1 MRTHWLIAVT
11 MVVLVLGTSAALAEQ
26 AAPEADQ
33 DSLSALID
41 VLAEKGILSAE
52 EAEQL
57 KSRVEKAEEPAPPP
71 RTAAPLTPEKP
82 KYPTVK
88 TKFRL
93 EPRFS
98 VVEED
103 ENQPFFGNR
112 DDRTGGDG
120 FAVRRARLYFFGDLS
135 PETGYKVQYQSDWG
149 QTNPNLH
156 VAEVDYHGW
165 DFAEVAFGQ
174 LQTPF
179 CCEIVMS
186 DAYLLCTDR
195 ATVSTF
201 LPADKDIGLMLSSKN
216 NPAKPLG
223 WQFFV
228 GNGSGKYAG
237 NPTSDYLWIGRL
249 TASPT
254 PGLKLGASFSSNR
267 NTDFSPYQ
275 SRFLKK
281 NGDPYGL
288 LPAYAAAEADETS
301 WEADLQW
308 TNNSTSVWAE
318 YINTKIK
325 PGDGSSV
332 RADGYYVYLHQ
343 FLPYRGRHDKLEA
356 VLAYQKFDPNDDVTD
371 VYDLTAYT
379 LGLNYHI
386 KGSRYGKQRCQE
398 MIRFNYIWNRE
409 GADEVDNDK
418 FVTQYQVWF

>member
-1 MRTHWLIAVT
+1 MRTHWLTAVT
-11 MVVLVLGTSAALAEQ
+11 ILMLVLCAGVASAGQ
-26 AAPEADQ
+26 SAPEAEQ
-33 DSLSALID
+33 DSLSALVD
-41 VLAEKGILSAE
+41 VLTEKGILSAE
-52 EAEQL
+52 EADKL
-57 KSRVEKAEEPAPPP
+57 KARVEEPEEPAPPSEKP
-71 RTAAPLTPEKP
+71 TPPAPEKP

-103 ENQPFFGNR
+103 EDQPFFGNR

-149 QTNPNLH
+149 HNRANLH
-156 VAEVDYHGW
+156 VAQLDWRGW
-165 DFAEVAFGQ
+165 DFADVSAGQ

-179 CCEIVMS
+179 GYEIVMS
-186 DAYLLCTDR
+186 DAHLLCTDR

-201 LPADKDIGLMLSSKN
+201 LPPDKDVGIKLSSKKDSS
-216 NPAKPLG
+216 KPLG
-223 WQFFV
+223 WHFFV

-237 NPTSDYLWIGRL
+237 NPTNDYLWLGRL
-249 TASPT
+249 EANPT
-254 PGLKLGASFSSNR
+254 LNLSIGGSFSSNR
-267 NTDFSPYQ
+267 NTDVSSYRT
-275 SRFLKK
+275 RFLVP

-288 LPAYAAAEADETS
+288 LPAYAAAQVDETS

-318 YINTKIK
+318 YINTKVR

-356 VLAYQKFDPNDDVTD
+356 ILGYQKFDPNDDVTD

-386 KGSRYGKQRCQE
+386 RGSRYGEKRCQE

-409 GADEVDNDK
+409 SADEVDNDK

>member
-1 MRTHWLIAVT
+1 MRTQLLITAALL
-11 MVVLVLGTSAALAEQ
+11 MLVPWTSAALAEQ
-26 AAPEADQ
+26 SAPEAEQ
-33 DSLSALID
+33 DSLSALVD
-41 VLAEKGILSAE
+41 VLTEKGILSAE

-57 KSRVEKAEEPAPPP
+57 KSRVEKAKEPAPPAEM
-71 RTAAPLTPEKP
+71 AAPPTPEKP

-98 VVEED
+98 AVQAD
-103 ENQPFFGNR
+103 ENQPYFGNR
-112 DDRTGGDG
+112 DDQEGSDG

-135 PETGYKVQYQSDWG
+135 AETGYKVQYQSDWG

-156 VAEVDYHGW
+156 VAELDYHGW
-165 DFAEVAFGQ
+165 DFAEAAFGQ

-179 CCEIVMS
+179 GYEIVMS

-201 LPADKDIGLMLSSKN
+201 LPADKDIGLMLSSKTS
-216 NPAKPLG
+216 PAKPLG
-223 WQFFV
+223 WQCFV
-228 GNGSGKYAG
+228 GNGSGKYAA
-237 NPTSDYLWIGRL
+237 NPTGDYLWIGRL
-249 TASPT
+249 TADPA
-254 PGLKLGASFSSNR
+254 PGLALGASFSSNR

-281 NGDPYGL
+281 NNDPYGL

-318 YINTKIK
+318 YINTKIE
-325 PGDGSSV
+325 PGDGPSV

-343 FLPYRGRHDKLEA
+343 FLPYRGSQDKLEA
-356 VLAYQKFDPNDDVTD
+356 ILGYQKFDANKDVTD

-379 LGLNYHI
+379 LGLNYHV

-409 GADEVDNDK
+409 AADEVDNDK